1 MTTIDVV
8 GSHGQTIWLLSM
20 PEGDQTKSA
29 LTVAEG
35 SILAA
40 RLGTTAVTDFS
51 ITERAVGGQGLGWVG
66 TAARNDA
73 EAIMFTFEQ
82 FRACTRYHN

>member
-1 MTTIDVV
+1 MDDIEVV
-8 GSHGQTIWLLSM
+8 GSHGQTIWWLSM
-20 PEGDQTKSA
+20 PEGDQTKGA

-51 ITERAVGGQGLGWVG
+51 ITEQAVWRQGLGWVD
-66 TAARNDA
+66 TAA
-73 EAIMFTFEQ
+73 
-82 FRACTRYHN
+82 